1 MAGKPTES
9 AAAFLPRN
17 RTWENLREAAKTCK
31 GCDLY
36 QRATQTVFGEG
47 AQDPSVMFV
56 GEQPGDRE
64 DREGHPFVGPA
75 GRLLDQALAEAEIA
89 REQVYITNAV
99 KHFKFIER
107 GKRRLH
113 QKPTVRQVTACRPWL
128 ESEFESIKPKVVV
141 CLGSTAAQAVLGKP
155 VRVMQERGNF
165 ITMGGRDVFITIH
178 PSAILRLREQ
188 TERDAAYRQFAE
200 DMKRVRSR
208 LRR

>member
-75 GRLLDQALAEAEIA
+75 GRLLDQALAEAEIGDTA
-89 REQVYITNAV
+89 RE
-99 KHFKFIER
+99 K
-107 GKRRLH
+107 
-113 QKPTVRQVTACRPWL
+113 
-128 ESEFESIKPKVVV
+128 
-141 CLGSTAAQAVLGKP
+141 
-155 VRVMQERGNF
+155 
-165 ITMGGRDVFITIH
+165 
-178 PSAILRLREQ
+178 ILRSN
-188 TERDAAYRQFAE
+188 AAA
-200 DMKRVRSR
+200 MMSR
-208 LRR
+208 LAKPQRASAVA